1 MRVSVHP
8 SVCLSRRSTA
18 AKACS
23 WFATERGLVYAVHAL
38 CSKAGSVM
46 LRAEVRG
53 SAHIVCWRLFRVS
66 KKRLSEGAT
75 VEGVYVRRGGASVF
89 HSRERTLLNQITVY
103 GIYGLHVPE
112 L

>member
-1 MRVSVHP
+1 
-8 SVCLSRRSTA
+8 
-18 AKACS
+18 
-23 WFATERGLVYAVHAL
+23 
-38 CSKAGSVM
+38 M

-75 VEGVYVRRGGASVF
+75 VEGGVRPARGASVF